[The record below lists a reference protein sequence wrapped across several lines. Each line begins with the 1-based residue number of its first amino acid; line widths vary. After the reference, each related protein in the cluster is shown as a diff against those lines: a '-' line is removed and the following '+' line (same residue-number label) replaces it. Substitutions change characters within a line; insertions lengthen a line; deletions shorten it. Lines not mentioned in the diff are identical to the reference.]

1 MNYFKYF
8 SFFFIISCFNEK
20 KLFRT
25 DFKYLA
31 LGDSYTIGES
41 VNFTS
46 SYPFQLKDEIN
57 INKNE
62 IIDSLQIIAK
72 TGWTTNE
79 LIDTL
84 SKIDLEKKYDMVSLL
99 IGVNNQFRDYD
110 ISTYRYEFENLLI
123 NAINYSKYKRNVF
136 VISIPDYGV
145 TPFGKTRNQE
155 KIFKEINIYN
165 NINREISKKYN
176 VMYFDITEISRE
188 AEFDS
193 TLLSYD
199 KLHPSNK
206 MYNLWVQEMKDEI
219 LDSLQSNN

>member
-20 KLFRT
+20 KLFST

-57 INKNE
+57 INKKE

-99 IGVNNQFRDYD
+99 IGVNKNRFLD
-110 ISTYRYEFENLLI
+110 
-123 NAINYSKYKRNVF
+123 
-136 VISIPDYGV
+136 
-145 TPFGKTRNQE
+145 
-155 KIFKEINIYN
+155 N
-165 NINREISKKYN
+165 NILK
-176 VMYFDITEISRE
+176 
-188 AEFDS
+188 ADS
-193 TLLSYD
+193 S
-199 KLHPSNK
+199 S
-206 MYNLWVQEMKDEI
+206 I
-219 LDSLQSNN
+219 